1 MSFNKPVRFFEWS
14 NVAVGNRLG
23 TSTAECLFVCA
34 CVCVCVCVCLH
45 ENETVSA
52 RVMATQPISLNQPE
66 QPVSRV
72 DAGHVVQTLACRQTH
87 THTHSHTYSRA
98 DIGPTAA
105 L

>member
-1 MSFNKPVRFFEWS
+1 MSFNKRVRFFEWS

-23 TSTAECLFVCA
+23 ASITECL
-34 CVCVCVCVCLH
+34 CVCVCLH

-87 THTHSHTYSRA
+87 THTYSRA